1 MYYTHS
7 KGSHSKKYHYQL
19 NQVGFTLIE
28 LMITVAMIAILAA
41 IAIPSY
47 HRYVIK
53 NAESQAKAQMK
64 TLAVELEKWRASG
77 LSYRGF
83 YPSRCSTSSMTNC
96 YDANNNL
103 LYVPQG
109 STSTS
114 FRYKITLMDYTDTT
128 LSLIPTVST
137 TNPNIAQPAL
147 GRGWAMT
154 AEPNSSLTGAAKI
167 YLDSRGVACS
177 TANATLTAAT
187 IASSHN
193 CGTTAVSNW

>member
-7 KGSHSKKYHYQL
+7 KGSHSKKYHYLL

-83 YPSRCSTSSMTNC
+83 YP
-96 YDANNNL
+96 
-103 LYVPQG
+103 
-109 STSTS
+109 
-114 FRYKITLMDYTDTT
+114 
-128 LSLIPTVST
+128 
-137 TNPNIAQPAL
+137 
-147 GRGWAMT
+147 
-154 AEPNSSLTGAAKI
+154 
-167 YLDSRGVACS
+167 
-177 TANATLTAAT
+177 
-187 IASSHN
+187 
-193 CGTTAVSNW
+193 